1 MGYAAQTAKTLA
13 LSRQKVFAHLVDF
26 GGVGKLLPDD
36 VESVQLRGEGIGSV
50 RSIRLKGAD
59 GALEER
65 LEAAVDEHVMSY
77 SLIVNTVLPVEN
89 YTPWSCSPTRRAAD
103 VTSSG
108 AATGLPKAHPRPK
121 SAPCWKG
128 STESSSTASNASV
141 SGAEPLC
148 CASAAAAQ

>member
-89 YTPWSCSPTRRAAD
+89 YHAVVVLTDAPGGGCHIQWSSNWVAKGAPEAEVRAMLE
-103 VTSSG
+103 
-108 AATGLPKAHPRPK
+108 GLYGKLID
-121 SAPCWKG
+121 G
-128 STESSSTASNASV
+128 IESV
-141 SGAEPLC
+141 G
-148 CASAAAAQ
+148 